1 MAAERRSSL
10 YELIK
15 GRWREF
21 IREPSAAF
29 FVILMPIVF
38 MTILG
43 FSLDGDREEIYGV
56 GWATDAPK
64 AAGQDA
70 QSLLTG
76 LKQDRSLKLR
86 LGTKGELAVAMQR
99 GDVVL
104 IVQALGDSVQFL
116 YDPANRD
123 ARHAQLQVNDTIQR
137 AAGRGD
143 PLRVVSEKT
152 RVPGTRYVDFLVPG
166 LLAMSIMSTS
176 LFGTGMIIVSNRR
189 ENLLKRYLATPMRPY
204 EYILSHVIGRGFML
218 VVEAGA
224 LLVAAVVLFRFAI
237 AGRALDFAVLAAL
250 GAAAFTALGVLL
262 GSRTANVATM
272 NGMTNLL
279 TLPMLL
285 VSGVWF
291 SRTNFPDWL
300 SEAVRWLPLTALVD
314 GLRRIALEGA
324 GLASL
329 GFELG
334 VLGVFF
340 VACTAAA
347 TALFKWY

>member
-10 YELIK
+10 GELIK

-43 FSLDGDREEIYGV
+43 FSLGGDREEVYGV

-64 AAGQDA
+64 AEGEDA
-70 QSLLTG
+70 QHLLKG
-76 LKQDRSLKLR
+76 LQHDRSLKLR
-86 LGTKGELAVAMQR
+86 IGTTEELMVDMQR
-99 GDVVL
+99 GDVVV
-104 IVQALGDSVQFL
+104 IVQALGKSVQLFF
-116 YDPANRD
+116 DPANRE

-137 AAGRGD
+137 AAGRTD
-143 PLRVVSEKT
+143 PMLVLSEKT
-152 RVPGTRYVDFLVPG
+152 RMPGTRYVDFLVPG

-218 VVEAGA
+218 IVEAGA
-224 LLVAAVVLFRFAI
+224 LLGAAAVMFRFAV
-237 AGRALDFAVLAAL
+237 AGRALDFTVLAAL

-340 VACTAAA
+340 VVCTAAA